1 MPEIIYCDDR
11 LSDFSEIT
19 YETNHYTDFS
29 LASFSDTFSDD
40 EAPAIVRRPAI
51 FSKPSDVWSDT
62 LIEIIQKS
70 SEKELEDE
78 NSLDDTKVDI
88 DPPFLAFY
96 IYYIP
101 LICIAFLLLSQ
112 WNYN

>member
-1 MPEIIYCDDR
+1 VPEIIYCDDR
-11 LSDFSEIT
+11 LSDFSEMT
-19 YETNHYTDFS
+19 VYQT
-29 LASFSDTFSDD
+29 SFSDTFSDD

-51 FSKPSDVWSDT
+51 FSKPSD
-62 LIEIIQKS
+62 
-70 SEKELEDE
+70 EKELEDE